1 MTPRQEG
8 AKQLAMKFTPNLRI
22 IRLIV
27 FTAALVVVRPIT
39 AFALQESGFEITGV
53 EFQFVTIPPGSFIMG
68 SNSHDGD
75 ERPIHKVNIDYS
87 FDIGKTEVTVA
98 QFRAFVEAAGY
109 EKRGWTWD
117 HRCSDHIGPVENR
130 PCKNPKFEQTENHP
144 VVSVDYN
151 DAKAFC
157 EWLSK
162 QTGQIFRLPTE
173 AEWEYACRA
182 GTTSD
187 YTGDIEQ
194 MAWFDTTSEGLI
206 QPVAQKKP
214 NPWGLYD
221 MHGNVREWCEDVYY
235 WNYKYAPV
243 DGSAAMKRDVPA
255 EVASRRAQ
263 RGGSCC
269 SPKESCRSSS
279 RYGAYRFFRQC
290 TTGFRIVRC
299 FKPATTSAAPPAP
312 ATKKIHKPSSIGVAH
327 PARLKFTVSDID
339 FNLVRID
346 PGTFI
351 MGSKHN
357 YVDRYKWTYEL
368 PRHEVT
374 IDYSYYIGSTE
385 VTLEQFAL
393 FVAETGYVTDAE
405 KEGWIFNAD
414 NEKGWHDVICQD
426 WRFPGFVQTENEP
439 VTHIGWYD
447 AVAFCQWLSEKIG
460 RDVRLPTEAEWE
472 YACRAGTTG
481 DYAGNL
487 GEMAWCHWTT
497 ETLFR
502 THPVA
507 QKKPNPWGLYDMH
520 GNVWEWVQ
528 DMWHPGIEGAPTD
541 GSARLDPIGRHNHGI
556 TRGGSSYN
564 PPWLLR
570 SYIRMR
576 TQLGCRI
583 HFNNGLR
590 IAMSID

>member
-1 MTPRQEG
+1 
-8 AKQLAMKFTPNLRI
+8 MKCIPNLRI
-22 IRLIV
+22 SRLII
-27 FTAALVVVRPIT
+27 FTATLVFIRPAL
-39 AFALQESGFEITGV
+39 AFALQESGFEIAGT
-53 EFQFVTIPPGSFIMG
+53 EFRLITIPPGSFIMG

-75 ERPIHKVNIDYS
+75 ERPAHKVIIDYS
-87 FDIGKTEVTVA
+87 FDIGKTEVTIA

-109 EKRGWTWD
+109 EKQGWTWD
-117 HRCSDHIGPVENR
+117 RRCSDHIGPVENR
-130 PCKNPKFEQTENHP
+130 PCDNPGFEQTESHP
-144 VVSVDYN
+144 IVRVDYN

-157 EWLSK
+157 EWLSQ
-162 QTGQIFRLPTE
+162 QTGQFFRLPTE

-182 GTTSD
+182 GTNGD

-194 MAWFDTTSEGLI
+194 IAWFDATSAGLI
-206 QPVAQKKP
+206 HTVARKKP

-221 MHGNVREWCEDVYY
+221 MHGNVREWCEDTYY
-235 WNYKYAPV
+235 WNYKNAPI
-243 DGSAAMKRDVPA
+243 DGSAVVMSDVPA
-255 EVASRRAQ
+255 DVASRRAL

-279 RYGAYRFFRQC
+279 RYGVYRFYRQC
-290 TTGFRIVRC
+290 NAGFRIVRC
-299 FKPATTSAAPPAP
+299 AKSAVSGDGLPASAAKNTCKPLTVGATRPAKV
-312 ATKKIHKPSSIGVAH
+312 T
-327 PARLKFTVSDID
+327 LTVLDIS
-339 FNLVRID
+339 FNLIRID

-351 MGSKHN
+351 MGSEHK
-357 YVDRYKWTYEL
+357 YVDRYKWTYEM
-368 PRHEVT
+368 PQHKVT
-374 IDYSYYIGSTE
+374 IDYGYYMGTTE
-385 VTLEQFAL
+385 VTLEQFGF

-414 NEKGWHDVICQD
+414 KEKGWHDAICQD
-426 WRFPGFVQTENEP
+426 WRFPGIIQTEDEP

-447 AVAFCQWLSEKIG
+447 AIAFCQWLSDKTG

-487 GEMAWCHWTT
+487 GEMAWCRWTSD
-497 ETLFR
+497 TLFR
-502 THPVA
+502 TYPVA

-520 GNVWEWVQ
+520 GNVWEWIQ

-541 GSARLDPIGRHNHGI
+541 GSARLDSPYRFNHGI
-556 TRGGSSYN
+556 TRGGSSNN
-564 PPWLLR
+564 PSWLLR

-583 HFNNGLR
+583 HFNNGFR
-590 IAMSID
+590 IAMSFD